1 MCECDQ
7 YGPCEQHSTALVIRD
22 GAAARNPDEYIMC
35 LIDDLIGVGAELS
48 PAGRVEHKQL
58 TDSLVPDEWRGLRF
72 TDEDDH
78 EAAVWLSEE
87 LESTLGEN
95 ICVFH
100 DDGFV
105 IMQLHNDCPLPED

>member
-1 MCECDQ
+1 V
-7 YGPCEQHSTALVIRD
+7 PD
-22 GAAARNPDEYIMC
+22 GFGG
-35 LIDDLIGVGAELS
+35 LIF
-48 PAGRVEHKQL
+48 AGR
-58 TDSLVPDEWRGLRF
+58 
-72 TDEDDH
+72 DDY